1 MINPRRTRLLRVPSL
16 RSFQRAIADVAC
28 HADPH
33 RARACAVLVPTH
45 AAAEQLRRTLETLIL
60 DPSRAGPRPA
70 DPPRAGHDGHGTPLR
85 AMVLPELLTRDDWY
99 AGMHARLGRA
109 PQRLTPFERDVL
121 LRAAAR
127 TTLESGLE
135 LPFQL
140 RPGVLAALLG
150 LYDTLRRQHRPID
163 AFERLMSG
171 ELGSNVEFDRGA
183 RRLLG
188 QTKFLAATF
197 RHFERRVAAS
207 GRLDEHRLRD
217 LLLATPC
224 SDPLRHVVVTVADQ
238 AAASDGLWLVD
249 FDLLARLPSLEQVDV
264 IATEELLAAGFHE
277 RVHDLLPG
285 IEEERL
291 ANSDDR
297 APCIVTPP
305 AAEDQIHFSWRDRE
319 EELLAIARY
328 LKRSRH
334 REPGSSTTDTANET
348 TDDRVAV
355 VFQRPLPY
363 IYLARYVFD
372 ACGIPFQAFDAL
384 PLAAEPYAAAVDLA
398 FDFVMS
404 RFARSTTVALLRSP
418 HFDFVVDGRRVSLR
432 EVTALD
438 HQLRVARYLGGRDE
452 FVRLVEQ
459 WEADVRGGPSERRAL
474 ARRAA
479 RAALDAADELHP
491 LTDRGAASRLLETML
506 SFLSRH
512 DVRIDGTDDLDARQ
526 LRAKAAIRGAIHDLC
541 SAHAE
546 FDDPLCAPSDVR
558 AAIRR
563 WIEGRTFDVRAGGG
577 GIQLVDAQAACYGSF
592 ARIAIVGLV
601 EDEWPQRRGRSI
613 FYPASLLRQL
623 GWSGEAGWMRAARA
637 TFHDLLRLPT
647 EQVMLSTF
655 VLEGDAI
662 VGPSMFIE
670 ELPDTGLVAE
680 PIVEPPGF
688 RVSVDEAMALEPI
701 VATAVP
707 GEAAEWL
714 SVRMARE
721 TPRPAGHVGAVEPRT
736 YSVSAVE
743 RYVACPFKYFAAD
756 VLNLDEEDADEAFLT
771 PRVRGH
777 LLHEIF
783 RRFFEDWQRVGRGA
797 VDADNIDEALRHCT
811 EVADAV
817 LARLPESER
826 ALERTQL
833 LGSVVAP
840 SLVERLLRLEAE
852 NPDPVVER
860 LLEHRLDGQF
870 VFAAGPDV
878 RTVTLSGVAD
888 RLDLLLNGTL
898 RLVDY
903 KLGRS
908 PKPARAIQLPVYAV
922 CAEQRLAGRHGR
934 RWKIAEAAYIAFGES
949 RLLISVASTRRDLA
963 SALVEGQERFL
974 EAVSEIERGEFP
986 VRPVE
991 PYFCS
996 SCGLAE
1002 VCRKDYV
1009 GER

>member
-33 RARACAVLVPTH
+33 GARACAVLVPTH

-60 DPSRAGPRPA
+60 DPSRAGPRPT
-70 DPPRAGHDGHGTPLR
+70 DPPRAGHDGHGTPIR

-127 TTLESGLE
+127 TTLESGVE

-140 RPGVLAALLG
+140 RPGVLAALLEF
-150 LYDTLRRQHRPID
+150 YDTLRRQHRSSD

-171 ELGSNVEFDRGA
+171 ELESNVEFDRGA

-197 RHFERRVAAS
+197 RHFEQRVAAS
-207 GRLDEHRLRD
+207 GRLDEHRLRE

-249 FDLLARLPSLEQVDV
+249 FDLLARLPSLQQVDV
-264 IATEELLAAGFHE
+264 IATEALLAAGFHD
-277 RVHDLLPG
+277 RVHELLPG

-297 APCIVTPP
+297 DPCIVTPP
-305 AAEDQIHFSWRDRE
+305 ATEEQLHFSWRDRE

-328 LKRSRH
+328 VKQSR
-334 REPGSSTTDTANET
+334 GSSPTDTASET
-348 TDDRVAV
+348 VDDRVAV

-363 IYLARYVFD
+363 IYLARQVFE

-384 PLAAEPYAAAVDLA
+384 PLAAEPYAAAVDLV
-398 FDFVMS
+398 FDVAVS
-404 RFARSTTVALLRSP
+404 RFARSAIVALLRSP
-418 HFDFVVDGRRVSLR
+418 HFDFVVDGRRVSAR
-432 EVTALD
+432 EITALD
-438 HQLRVARYLGGRDE
+438 HQLRAARYLGGRDE

-459 WEADVRGGPSERRAL
+459 WEADVRGGPSETRAL

-479 RAALDAADELHP
+479 RAVLDAADELQP
-491 LTDRGAASRLLETML
+491 LTDRGAASRLLDTML

-512 DVRIDGTDDLDARQ
+512 DVRIDGMDDLDRRQSRAR
-526 LRAKAAIRGAIHDLC
+526 AAIRGAIRDLG

-546 FDDPLCAPSDVR
+546 FDDPICDPSDVR

-563 WIEGRTFDVRAGGG
+563 WIEGRTFDVRAGRG
-577 GIQLVDAQAACYGSF
+577 GIQLVDAQAASYGSF

-623 GWSGEAGWMRAARA
+623 GWSGDAGWMRAARA
-637 TFHDLLRLPT
+637 RFYDLLRLPT

-655 VLEGDAI
+655 VLEDDAI

-670 ELPDTGLVAE
+670 ELPDAGLMGE
-680 PIVEPPGF
+680 PVVERPGF
-688 RVSVDEAMALEPI
+688 RVSVDEAMTLEPV
-701 VATAVP
+701 VATAVS
-707 GEAAEWL
+707 GEAALWL

-756 VLNLDEEDADEAFLT
+756 VLDLDEEDADEAFLT

-797 VDADNIDEALRHCT
+797 VDADNLDEALRHCT

-870 VFAAGPDV
+870 VFTTGPDV
-878 RTVTLSGVAD
+878 RPVTLSGIVD
-888 RLDLLLNGTL
+888 RLDLLQNGTL

-908 PKPARAIQLPVYAV
+908 PKLARAIQLPVYAV

-934 RWKIAEAAYIAFGES
+934 RWTIAEAAYIAFGES
-949 RLLISVASTRRDLA
+949 RLLMSLASTRRDLA
-963 SALVEGQERFL
+963 SALVDGQERFL
-974 EAVSEIERGEFP
+974 EAVSGIERGEFP

-996 SCGLAE
+996 SCGFAE

-1009 GER
+1009 GEP

>member
-1 MINPRRTRLLRVPSL
+1 MISPRRTRLLRVPSL
-16 RSFQRAIADVAC
+16 RAFQHAIADVAC
-28 HADPH
+28 HTDPH

-60 DPSRAGPRPA
+60 DPRRASPHPTDA
-70 DPPRAGHDGHGTPLR
+70 PRAGHDGRGTPMR

-99 AGMHARLGRA
+99 AGMHARLGRTS
-109 PQRLTPFERDVL
+109 PRLTPFERDVL

-127 TTLESGLE
+127 TTLESGVE

-150 LYDTLRRQHRPID
+150 FYDTLRRQHRSID
-163 AFERLMSG
+163 VFERLLSG
-171 ELGSNVEFDRGA
+171 ELEPNVEFDRGA

-188 QTKFLAATF
+188 QTKFLTATF
-197 RHFERRVAAS
+197 RHFEQRVAAS
-207 GRLDEHRLRD
+207 GRLDEHRLRE

-224 SDPLRHVVVTVADQ
+224 SDPLRHVVVTVPDQ

-264 IATEELLAAGFHE
+264 IATEGLLAAGFHE

-297 APCIVTPP
+297 DPCIVTPP
-305 AAEDQIHFSWRDRE
+305 AAEEQLHFSWRDRE

-334 REPGSSTTDTANET
+334 RERDSSTPDTASET
-348 TDDRVAV
+348 VDDRVAV

-363 IYLARYVFD
+363 IYLARHVFG

-384 PLAAEPYAAAVDLA
+384 PLAAESYAAAVDLV
-398 FDFVMS
+398 FDFVIS
-404 RFARSTTVALLRSP
+404 RFTRGAIVALLRSP
-418 HFDFVVDGRRVSLR
+418 HFDFVVDGRRVSVP
-432 EVTALD
+432 EITALD
-438 HQLRVARYLGGRDE
+438 HQLRAATYLGGRDE
-452 FVRLVEQ
+452 FVALVER
-459 WEADVRGGPSERRAL
+459 WDAEVGGGPSETRAL

-479 RAALDAADELHP
+479 RAALDAADELRP
-491 LTDRGAASRLLETML
+491 LTDRGAESGLLETIL

-512 DVRIDGTDDLDARQ
+512 DVRIDGTDDLDVRQSRAR
-526 LRAKAAIRGAIHDLC
+526 AAIRGAVHDLC

-546 FDDPLCAPSDVR
+546 FDDPICDPADVR

-563 WIEGRTFDVRAGGG
+563 WVEARTFDVQAGGG

-592 ARIAIVGLV
+592 TRMAIVGLV
-601 EDEWPQRRGRSI
+601 EAEWPQRRGRNI

-623 GWSGEAGWMRAARA
+623 GWSSEAGWMRGARA

-647 EQVMLSTF
+647 AEVMLSTF

-670 ELPDTGLVAE
+670 ELRDAGLRAE
-680 PIVEPPGF
+680 PVVEQPGL
-688 RVSVDEAMALEPI
+688 RVSVDEAMSLEPV
-701 VATAVP
+701 VASVVSGDAAQWLAVR
-707 GEAAEWL
+707 L
-714 SVRMARE
+714 ARE
-721 TPRPAGHVGAVEPRT
+721 LPRPAGYVGAVKPRT

-756 VLNLDEEDADEAFLT
+756 VLNLDEVDADEAFLT
-771 PRVRGH
+771 SRVRGH

-783 RRFFEDWQRVGRGA
+783 RRFFEDWQQIGRGA

-811 EVADAV
+811 EVAEGV
-817 LARLPESER
+817 LAHLPAAER
-826 ALERTQL
+826 ALERAQL
-833 LGSVVAP
+833 LGSAAAP

-860 LLEHRLDGQF
+860 LLEYRLNGR
-870 VFAAGPDV
+870 FAFTSGADV
-878 RTVTLSGVAD
+878 RTVTLRAIAD
-888 RLDLLLNGTL
+888 RVDLLRNGTL
-898 RLVDY
+898 RLLDY

-922 CAEQRLAGRHGR
+922 CAAQHLAGRHGR
-934 RWKIAEAAYIAFGES
+934 RWKVAEAAYIAFGES
-949 RLLISVASTRRDLA
+949 RLLKSLASTRRDLA
-963 SALVEGQERFL
+963 SALVDGQERFL
-974 EAVSEIERGEFP
+974 EAVSGIERGEFP

-996 SCGLAE
+996 SCGFAT

-1009 GER
+1009 GEP